1 MLNMCIIRWKA
12 SLEPVVALSSTEAEF
27 VATTEVVKEAT
38 WLKGILNELW
48 LNQKTIQVFCDNQ
61 SALQLIKNPVY
72 HEWTK
77 HIDVKLQ
84 FIREEAVK
92 GTVTMS
98 KIHTD
103 MNPADALT
111 KVLPTVKFEL
121 CVNLMGVLPNSN

>member
-1 MLNMCIIRWKA
+1 MQPI
-12 SLEPVVALSSTEAEF
+12 VALSSTEAEF
-27 VATTEVVKEAT
+27 VAATEAVKEDT

-48 LNQKTIQVFCDNQ
+48 LDHKTVQVFCDNQ
-61 SALQLIKNPVY
+61 SALQLIKNPVF
-72 HEWTK
+72 HERTK

-84 FIREEAVK
+84 FIREEAAK
-92 GTVTMS
+92 GTISMS

-111 KVLPTVKFEL
+111 KVLPTAKFEF